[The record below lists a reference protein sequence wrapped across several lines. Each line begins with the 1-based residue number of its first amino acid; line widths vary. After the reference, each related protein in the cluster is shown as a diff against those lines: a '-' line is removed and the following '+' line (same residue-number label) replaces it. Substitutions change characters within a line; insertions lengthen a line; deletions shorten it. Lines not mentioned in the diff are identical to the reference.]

1 MTLWKRESAVSR
13 SNTAL
18 AWAGALALLSAS
30 AAAQSLPGGANPS
43 FAAVQPGAYAIE
55 PTHTRILFSIN
66 HLGTSTWYGDF
77 TGASGVAKIDPAH
90 PAASSVEVS
99 VPVASVS
106 TTNATLDGEL
116 KGADWFDVA
125 RFPTMTFKSTQVRA
139 TGPNEGQIVG
149 DLTLHGVT
157 RQVTLHVTFHG
168 AGPNPMDHA
177 FMAGFD
183 ATGVIRR
190 SDFGIAKY
198 LANLGDEVT
207 LIISAPFVRKAP

>member
-1 MTLWKRESAVSR
+1 MRLPKA
-13 SNTAL
+13 AL
-18 AWAGALALLSAS
+18 AGAAGLAILGTL
-30 AAAQSLPGGANPS
+30 AAAQSPPGGTSPS

-77 TGASGVAKIDPAH
+77 TGASGTAKIDPAH

-116 KGADWFDVA
+116 KGPDWFDA
-125 RFPTMTFKSTQVRA
+125 AKFPTMTFKSTQVRA
-139 TGPNEGQIVG
+139 TGPNEGEIVG

-157 RQVTLHVTFHG
+157 RPVTL
-168 AGPNPMDHA
+168 
-177 FMAGFD
+177 
-183 ATGVIRR
+183 
-190 SDFGIAKY
+190 
-198 LANLGDEVT
+198 
-207 LIISAPFVRKAP
+207 